1 MAEPSGLLQR
11 GETAIRYWLAGP
23 DDAPLV
29 VLTHGATA
37 DHTMF
42 DDLVPA
48 LAQRYR
54 VLTWDV
60 PGHGLSQPLPADFGM
75 DRLVMDEL
83 ALLEL
88 VGVRDAVLV
97 GQSMGGN
104 LAQEVVFRHPER
116 VAALVLIDCTDNF
129 QKLSTIEKMSL
140 ASAGPIFALYPFKTL
155 KRQSA
160 EASADTQ
167 QARERI
173 AAMMD
178 RVADKK
184 SYIEILMRTTDV
196 LHYEP
201 DFRIHCPLLML
212 LGDRD
217 RLGNIAKAMPA
228 MAQRE
233 GVSLR
238 IVGGAGHV
246 SNMDQP
252 DEVNAAI
259 LSFLDGLGGE
269 PAATP
274 GGSERP

>member
-1 MAEPSGLLQR
+1 MTEPSGRLQR
-11 GETAIRYWLAGP
+11 GESPISYWLSGP
-23 DDAPLV
+23 EDAPLV

-42 DDLVPA
+42 DELAPA

-54 VLTWDV
+54 VLAWDV

-75 DRLVMDEL
+75 DRLVEDEL
-83 ALLEL
+83 ALLDM
-88 VGVRDAVLV
+88 VGARAAVLV

-129 QKLSTIEKMSL
+129 QKLSAVEKMSL
-140 ASAGPIFALYPFKTL
+140 ASAGPIFALYPFKAL
-155 KRQSA
+155 KHQSA
-160 EASADTQ
+160 DASADTLR
-167 QARERI
+167 ARERI

-184 SYIEILMRTTDV
+184 SYIEILMRATDV

-201 DFRIHCPLLML
+201 DFRIRCPLLML
-212 LGDRD
+212 LGDHD
-217 RLGNIAKAMPA
+217 GLGNIAKAMPV

-233 GVSLR
+233 GVTLE
-238 IVGGAGHV
+238 IVRAAGHV

-259 LSFLDGLGGE
+259 LRFLDGLH
-269 PAATP
+269 A
-274 GGSERP
+274 